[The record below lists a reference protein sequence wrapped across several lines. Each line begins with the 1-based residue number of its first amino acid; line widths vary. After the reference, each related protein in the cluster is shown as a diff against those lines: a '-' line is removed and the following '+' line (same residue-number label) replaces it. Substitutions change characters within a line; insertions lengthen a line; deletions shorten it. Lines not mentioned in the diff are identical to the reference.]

1 MQAAAAIT
9 TRYNNN
15 SNSNRL
21 LRAVEELR
29 TIRTHI
35 FAFYLKPTSKGLK
48 GVGGGERDEATLE
61 WCAVR
66 GAWC

>member
-15 SNSNRL
+15 NNSNRL

-48 GVGGGERDEATLE
+48 GVGGGE
-61 WCAVR
+61 
-66 GAWC
+66 G